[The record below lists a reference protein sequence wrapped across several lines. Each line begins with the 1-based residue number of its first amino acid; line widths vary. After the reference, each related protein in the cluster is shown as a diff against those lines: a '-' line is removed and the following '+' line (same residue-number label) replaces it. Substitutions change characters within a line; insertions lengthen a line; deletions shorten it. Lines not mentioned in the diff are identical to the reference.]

1 VACGVSG
8 YFWDEGGLEY
18 LELVSAAE
26 EEGGWWKVN
35 LIIGD
40 WRDIETGSLALS
52 LDLAWLDFVSRR
64 GEDGCSGL
72 GRASGQGRE
81 CLDDQVRVV

>member
-26 EEGGWWKVN
+26 EEGGWWEVN
-35 LIIGD
+35 LIIG
-40 WRDIETGSLALS
+40 
-52 LDLAWLDFVSRR
+52 
-64 GEDGCSGL
+64 GL
-72 GRASGQGRE
+72 EGY
-81 CLDDQVRVV
+81 